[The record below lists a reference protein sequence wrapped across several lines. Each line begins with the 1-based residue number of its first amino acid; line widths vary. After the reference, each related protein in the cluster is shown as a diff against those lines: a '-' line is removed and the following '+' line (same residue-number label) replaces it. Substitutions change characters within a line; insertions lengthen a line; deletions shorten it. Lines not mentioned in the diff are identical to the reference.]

1 VSGTL
6 TCDEGDSFTFADG
19 VTVAIQDGKLVG
31 LMAGETYILKYLN
44 AIKGIVAYKV
54 VVV

>member
-1 VSGTL
+1 VSGSL

-31 LMAGETYILKYLN
+31 LMAGETYILKYL
-44 AIKGIVAYKV
+44 AASKSIVAYKV
-54 VVV
+54 VVM